1 MIHGLAETPKRSLW
15 SGNIN
20 IGLVNV
26 PVKLYALI
34 RDKSFSFRMLR
45 KGDGCP
51 IKYQRVC
58 SYDNAVVP
66 WSDVVKGYEVR
77 KNEFVMFTKD
87 ELDALKPESGKKIRI
102 DKFVNIK
109 EVDPIYFNR
118 SYFLVPDNSADSYG
132 LLLEAFKQKEKAGI
146 GRFTLGTKEYTVLI
160 HEHKEVL
167 ILTTL
172 RYVNEVVNPKLIDEL
187 MNLQKPNQKELELA
201 IKIIDG
207 FSGVF
212 DITEYENRFQ
222 ERVKELVKNK
232 LQGETIRMVEK
243 YDGEEV
249 KDLMMALQETL
260 EQLKT

>member
-1 MIHGLAETPKRSLW
+1 
-15 SGNIN
+15 
-20 IGLVNV
+20 
-26 PVKLYALI
+26 
-34 RDKSFSFRMLR
+34 
-45 KGDGCP
+45 
-51 IKYQRVC
+51 
-58 SYDNAVVP
+58 
-66 WSDVVKGYEVR
+66 
-77 KNEFVMFTKD
+77 
-87 ELDALKPESGKKIRI
+87 
-102 DKFVNIK
+102 
-109 EVDPIYFNR
+109 
-118 SYFLVPDNSADSYG
+118 
-132 LLLEAFKQKEKAGI
+132 
-146 GRFTLGTKEYTVLI
+146 
-160 HEHKEVL
+160 
-167 ILTTL
+167 
-172 RYVNEVVNPKLIDEL
+172 VVNPKLIDEL